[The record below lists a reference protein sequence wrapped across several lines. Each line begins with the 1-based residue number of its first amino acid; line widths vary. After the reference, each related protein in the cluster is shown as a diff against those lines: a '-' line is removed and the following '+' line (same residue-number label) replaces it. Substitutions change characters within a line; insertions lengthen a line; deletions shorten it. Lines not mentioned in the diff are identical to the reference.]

1 MNNADVKFKPEF
13 RKVKEVEPP
22 VYSIQLLQF
31 NWTIGPISLFAV
43 QLVVRYMPSST
54 QDYL

>member
-43 QLVVRYMPSST
+43 QPVVRYMPSST